1 MKAAWSLG
9 LALVMAQPVWAQE
22 PSYDCTQAEAPDEV
36 TICDS
41 AVLSTLEAAGA
52 EAFAQVSQD
61 HEAAAE
67 AIARPALQARYECG
81 ADAACIADVLMQALY
96 SYWAAGAVSE
106 EAQDMDSLIFEW
118 EQANETCRGSSD
130 PDAGA
135 EACSQ
140 RNLLTLDL
148 HDIGLCE
155 GAYTLNDP
163 NSPTATL
170 LREHWVPCYYPE
182 LQN

>member
-1 MKAAWSLG
+1 MKAALSLG
-9 LALVMAQPVWAQE
+9 LFLLFASPVWAQE
-22 PSYDCTQAEAPDEV
+22 PSFDCTQATAPDEL
-36 TICDS
+36 TICNS
-41 AVLSTLEAAGA
+41 AVLATLEAAGA
-52 EAFAQVSQD
+52 EAFAQVNHGD
-61 HEAAAE
+61 EAAAE
-67 AIARPALQARYECG
+67 AIARPTLQARYECG
-81 ADAACIADVLMQALY
+81 ADAACIEDVLMQALY

-106 EAQDMDSLIFEW
+106 QAQDMDSLIFDW

-140 RNLLTLDL
+140 RNLRTLDL
-148 HDIGLCE
+148 HDMGLCE
-155 GAYTLNDP
+155 GTYTLDET
-163 NSPTATL
+163 NSPASTL